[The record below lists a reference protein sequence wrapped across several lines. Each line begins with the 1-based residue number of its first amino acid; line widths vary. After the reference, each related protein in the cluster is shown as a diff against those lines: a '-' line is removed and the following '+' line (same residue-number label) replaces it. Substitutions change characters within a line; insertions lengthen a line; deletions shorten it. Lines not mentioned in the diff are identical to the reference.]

1 MGLTNQ
7 QTSLGTTLFGDMAF
21 VGPEL
26 GGAETS
32 IFPRAAAAN
41 ITNITAWDAMD
52 AVDRCGGFRV
62 KIFPQLTVMRP
73 NMSKIWKWIMDQ
85 PSHKWIHMD

>member
-26 GGAETS
+26 GGAETAS
-32 IFPRAAAAN
+32 VFPRA
-41 ITNITAWDAMD
+41 

-62 KIFPQLTVMRP
+62 KIFPQLAVMRS

>member
-32 IFPRAAAAN
+32 VFPRAAAAN
-41 ITNITAWDAMD
+41 ITNITA
-52 AVDRCGGFRV
+52 
-62 KIFPQLTVMRP
+62 
-73 NMSKIWKWIMDQ
+73 
-85 PSHKWIHMD
+85 